1 MNNIINLHY
10 IEKKRNLSKRV
21 KDFNKSFIRMGDRIR
36 ENGATQSRE
45 IQ

>member
-10 IEKKRNLSKRV
+10 IEKRNLSKRV
-21 KDFNKSFIRMGDRIR
+21 NDSNKSFIRMGDRIR
-36 ENGATQSRE
+36 ENSDTQSRE